1 MKQILQKY
9 SKSLFLQLSLRKHV
23 KKKPNTFLPA
33 ELFYFKPTPSLYSL
47 PPLCGDVFPRMGE
60 GRYIALSLSL
70 SLPYE
75 SKDNMRS
82 MAEFFFLT
90 LLSYSDNV
98 SSDSSC
104 LEQKST
110 LFKEST
116 VSTFAVFTGRRQSMS
131 C

>member
-70 SLPYE
+70 SALCK
-75 SKDNMRS
+75 SIDNSCRWQVP
-82 MAEFFFLT
+82 ENFVP
-90 LLSYSDNV
+90 LSSSDNFIV
-98 SSDSSC
+98 NYFTTLSM
-104 LEQKST
+104 EEIYTNHMKSRK
-110 LFKEST
+110 F
-116 VSTFAVFTGRRQSMS
+116 
-131 C
+131 